1 MCLEKY
7 LNRLKGDFNY
17 VLINIE
23 IEGMMQKKKLEFVFD
38 FLWNTKIGSFSN
50 DDGDGNQG

>member
-7 LNRLKGDFNY
+7 LNRLKGDFTY

-23 IEGMMQKKKLEFVFD
+23 IEGMMQKKKLCTCITLFIVHFFTILARLRRE
-38 FLWNTKIGSFSN
+38 NA
-50 DDGDGNQG
+50 

>member
-7 LNRLKGDFNY
+7 SNRLKGDFNY

-23 IEGMMQKKKLEFVFD
+23 IEGMMQKKE
-38 FLWNTKIGSFSN
+38 T
-50 DDGDGNQG
+50 